1 MTLSKEVNEI
11 CAEAAKDLLVT
22 LGRHDK
28 FVGNVMDAL
37 LLKFPPGLT
46 TPPNKN
52 VILSIAQIAENNRK
66 YPMI

>member
-1 MTLSKEVNEI
+1 MTMAKDSNEA

-22 LGRHDK
+22 LGKHDK
-28 FVGNVMDAL
+28 FVGNVMDTL
-37 LLKFPPGLT
+37 LLKFPPGLS

-66 YPMI
+66 